1 MRQAEIMLETPRG
14 MRMHIGLFGRRNVG
28 KSSLLNALVG
38 QDVSIVSEIPGT
50 TTDVV
55 AKPMELKPL
64 GPVLFLDTAG
74 VDDTGELGRKRLEK
88 SLAAFQR
95 TDLVFL
101 VSDGEWGDYEEQLAA
116 ACAEHHI
123 PVVAVLNKADQW
135 LPDENL
141 RQKIGAQVSEWV
153 LVSALAKTGL
163 EELRQAVVRQA
174 PKDFL
179 DNPAL
184 VSDLIGPGDQV
195 VLVVPIDL
203 EAPKGRLI
211 LPQVQV
217 IREVLDADACA
228 IVVKERELARA
239 LTGLKHPPA
248 LVVTDSQVMLKVNAD
263 LPTDVKMTS
272 FSVLFARWKGD
283 LETFV
288 QGVQSI
294 DRLPEQANILVLEA
308 CSHHPIGDDIGR
320 VKIPRWLRQYTGKT
334 LEFVYAAGHDFP
346 EDLSPYGLI
355 LHCGACM
362 TNRREVLGRIMAAR
376 KQKVPITNYG
386 LVIAKSQGMLDRIL
400 SPFGIVA

>member
-1 MRQAEIMLETPRG
+1 MQETPHG
-14 MRMHIGLFGRRNVG
+14 MRLHIGLFGRRNVG

-55 AKPMELKPL
+55 TKPMELKPI
-64 GPVLFLDTAG
+64 GPVLFLYTAG
-74 VDDTGELGRKRLEK
+74 MDDVGELGKKRLEK

-101 VSDGEWGDYEEQLAA
+101 VCAGEWGDYEKQLVAQCQTDA
-116 ACAEHHI
+116 I
-123 PVVAVLNKADQW
+123 PVIVVFNKIDCWQ
-135 LPDENL
+135 PDEALLKNVHAL
-141 RQKIGAQVSEWV
+141 VAEAI
-153 LVSALAKTGL
+153 LVSAKNLTGL
-163 EELRQAVVRQA
+163 EELRQAVLRQA
-174 PKDFL
+174 PKEFL

-184 VSDLIGPGDQV
+184 VSDLIEPGNQV

-228 IVVKERELARA
+228 LVVKERELADLLRQI
-239 LTGLKHPPA
+239 KQKPA
-248 LVVTDSQVMLKVNAD
+248 LVITDSQVMLKVNAD
-263 LPTDVKMTS
+263 LPPDVKMTS

-283 LETFV
+283 LETFI
-288 QGVQSI
+288 QGVKAI
-294 DRLPEQANILVLEA
+294 DNLPERAQILVLEA
-308 CSHHPIGDDIGR
+308 CSHHPVGDDIGR
-320 VKIPRWLRQYTGKT
+320 VKIPRWLRQYSGKT
-334 LEFVYAAGHDFP
+334 LDFTYATGHDFP
-346 EDLSPYGLI
+346 ADLSPYQLI

-376 KQKVPITNYG
+376 KQNVPITNYG
-386 LVIAKSQGMLDRIL
+386 LVIAKSQGMLERIL
-400 SPFGIVA
+400 SPFGITLNQL